1 LADDGGPIP
10 HKPPG
15 LIEAVNYASVAA
27 TQVPQ
32 CRERCR
38 ARLAD
43 GKYILV
49 CVNES
54 GKITPSELAF
64 PPGYEESYALE
75 LMKRILN
82 NKWSVIGV
90 AFCLLDREAGELLS
104 HYRPFER
111 TAQRAASIVGPGR
124 LVRCD
129 QAEIS

>member
-1 LADDGGPIP
+1 MMVTAKIASDGQKAMRKLMRQSAAKQVFWPMTAGRY
-10 HKPPG
+10 HTKPPG

-27 TQVPQ
+27 TKFHNAVKD
-32 CRERCR
+32 
-38 ARLAD
+38 AGLRLAD

-90 AFCLLDREAGELLS
+90 AFCLLDREAG
-104 HYRPFER
+104 
-111 TAQRAASIVGPGR
+111 
-124 LVRCD
+124 
-129 QAEIS
+129 